1 MAFGI
6 SAGAAALIGGGV
18 AAAGSI
24 IGGMAGA
31 DAAENAANTQAAAAD
46 RAAELQYKQFQEQQ
60 KSQAPFR
67 EAGLSAQNRLLS
79 LLGLSPTKPTAL
91 KKDATEE
98 EKKAYDEQL
107 ALYNTITKSPVFN
120 KYTKDFGM
128 GDFQQDPGYGFR
140 MSEGLKALDR
150 TAAARGGLLSGS
162 NLKGAQR
169 FGQDL
174 ASQEYTNAFNRYQ
187 VNRSNQINPLQTF
200 MGSGQSATNVLGSA
214 GQNYANQAGEA
225 YMGAGNARASGY
237 IGSAN
242 ALSNA
247 FGGVSN
253 AFTNY
258 NLMNS
263 LNNRNYTPSTGG
275 YSTGGGVNAFL

>member
-1 MAFGI
+1 MSFG
-6 SAGAAALIGGGV
+6 LV
-18 AAAGSI
+18 AAAAIGAGGAI
-24 IGGMAGA
+24 IGGSMSSKASQK
-31 DAAENAANTQAAAAD
+31 AASTQAAAAD

-60 KSQAPFR
+60 KLQAPFR
-67 EAGLSAQNRLLS
+67 EAGLTAQNKLLDY
-79 LLGLSPTKPTAL
+79 LGLSPGAGG
-91 KKDATEE
+91 
-98 EKKAYDEQL
+98 
-107 ALYNTITKSPVFN
+107 
-120 KYTKDFGM
+120 KYAKDFSM
-128 GDFQQDPGYGFR
+128 ADFQQDPGYAFR
-140 MSEGLKALDR
+140 LSEGTKALDR

-162 NLKGAQR
+162 TLKGAQR

-187 VNRSNQINPLQTF
+187 VNRSNQINPLQSLL
-200 MGSGQSATNVLGSA
+200 GSGQSATNVLGSA

-242 ALSNA
+242 AMSNA
-247 FGGVSN
+247 FGGVTN

-258 NLMNS
+258 NLMNA
-263 LNNRNYTPSTGG
+263 LNRPAYSPSTGG